1 MLLLLLGMDRS
12 KAIHH
17 VVLGK
22 TSRMAEINR
31 MGLVEKGRW
40 VKVHSAFH
48 YSSEMN
54 GSPGRHPGA
63 RLAIGRRQCA

>member
-1 MLLLLLGMDRS
+1 MLLGMDRS

-17 VVLGK
+17 IVLEK

-48 YSSEMN
+48 SS
-54 GSPGRHPGA
+54 S
-63 RLAIGRRQCA
+63 

>member
-1 MLLLLLGMDRS
+1 MLGMDRS
-12 KAIHH
+12 KAVHQI
-17 VVLGK
+17 VLER

-48 YSSEMN
+48 YSS
-54 GSPGRHPGA
+54 
-63 RLAIGRRQCA
+63 

>member
-1 MLLLLLGMDRS
+1 MLLLLLLGMDRS

-22 TSRMAEINR
+22 TSRTAEINR

-48 YSSEMN
+48 YSS
-54 GSPGRHPGA
+54 
-63 RLAIGRRQCA
+63 